1 MCLITSHFP
10 LFPQNP
16 QKLCKEIGDVSPC
29 KFPMTAFEREETPT
43 HLCFARTQSLLPSPF
58 WGAVGLLSHG
68 LASPLAM
75 LETPGPPWALSRA
88 GCQGGRQAALAI
100 AAELPALNNG
110 AIEGLELGVRP
121 GWPRCGLRTGR
132 TAEPACS
139 TPAELQPKIGTWWPF
154 RGWASLS
161 GGHGLFACGDFVE
174 YLWLG
179 EGEGRREPG
188 SCVTLFLFVF
198 WC

>member
-1 MCLITSHFP
+1 
-10 LFPQNP
+10 
-16 QKLCKEIGDVSPC
+16 
-29 KFPMTAFEREETPT
+29 
-43 HLCFARTQSLLPSPF
+43 
-58 WGAVGLLSHG
+58 
-68 LASPLAM
+68 M
-75 LETPGPPWALSRA
+75 LEAPGPPWALSPA
-88 GCQGGRQAALAI
+88 GCQGARRAVLAI

-121 GWPRCGLRTGR
+121 GWLGCGLRTGR

-198 WC
+198 LVLKRQD

>member
-1 MCLITSHFP
+1 MPHYITFPSSSAKKAPKSYARKWETCLT
-10 LFPQNP
+10 L
-16 QKLCKEIGDVSPC
+16 
-29 KFPMTAFEREETPT
+29 TALVREGTPT
-43 HLCFARTQSLLPSPF
+43 HLCLARTQPFLPPLSGGLWGSSAGAGIPPGCVGGPWPTMGLSP
-58 WGAVGLLSHG
+58 
-68 LASPLAM
+68 
-75 LETPGPPWALSRA
+75 A
-88 GCQGGRQAALAI
+88 GCQGARRAALAI

-121 GWPRCGLRTGR
+121 GWPGCGLWTGR